1 MKYLIVTC
9 SNFQLKRMSNS
20 ASFSRR
26 CTVSHCRLRVK
37 FLDFNCETTFTKKQN
52 RLLLLQ
58 RRPNHSLA
66 QTSFSVFK
74 IHHFRDLSFYAI
86 LHKPIRNRINKAAMS
101 LCKRL
106 NKNGGQIANQKQH
119 FETTINVPEQVST
132 FCITLYNAHQNL
144 FRSVVAR
151 KFQLEVSTCNFRN
164 VVVGSK
170 TKWQTR
176 RHARQSRSAASPG
189 VCDDYRRKE
198 KVSRRRHSSAKR
210 DLSRLN
216 LWDSFERQRDVPN
229 TLAVPFP
236 SASSPMSTRTIGN
249 TSFSSLSFTPSL
261 PLLLVFHIF
270 PRPKNKLYGVFF
282 QTEIYTKSALNVR
295 TRCNT

>member
-1 MKYLIVTC
+1 MQTRNNI
-9 SNFQLKRMSNS
+9 
-20 ASFSRR
+20 SRP
-26 CTVSHCRLRVK
+26 L
-37 FLDFNCETTFTKKQN
+37 
-52 RLLLLQ
+52 
-58 RRPNHSLA
+58 
-66 QTSFSVFK
+66 
-74 IHHFRDLSFYAI
+74 
-86 LHKPIRNRINKAAMS
+86 
-101 LCKRL
+101 
-106 NKNGGQIANQKQH
+106 
-119 FETTINVPEQVST
+119 ST
-132 FCITLYNAHQNL
+132 FPNKFRLFVLHCTTPTRIL

-270 PRPKNKLYGVFF
+270 PKPKNKLYGVFF
-282 QTEIYTKSALNVR
+282 QTEIYTKSTLNVR